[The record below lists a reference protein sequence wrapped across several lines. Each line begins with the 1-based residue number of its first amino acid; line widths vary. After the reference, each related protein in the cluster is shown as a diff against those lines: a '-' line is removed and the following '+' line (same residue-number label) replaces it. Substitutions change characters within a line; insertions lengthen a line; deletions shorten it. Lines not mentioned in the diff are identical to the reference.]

1 MKIDAHIHYNSIR
14 RELLEYGLA
23 KDIRFLSIITD
34 MPKFPSI
41 EDQLRIVTD
50 LKKEY
55 GDQLSFA
62 MSFSCKDWGAGKWL
76 NATLDTIKKGVDL
89 GAVGVKFWKNIG
101 MAITDAKDRYVMI
114 DHASFEPIFS
124 YLEEHGIVA
133 LGHNGEPR
141 NCWLPMDE
149 MTVASDRRY
158 FSANP
163 EYYMY
168 LHPEVPGYKQ
178 QLNARDL
185 VLNRHPKLKFVG
197 LHLASLE
204 WNVDEVATWLD
215 QHPTAM
221 VDLAERICHLQHQ
234 TLTHWQRVHDFFVKY
249 QDRIIYGTD
258 FIVHNTEKDL
268 ALASYL
274 DHRYQQDWDFFAKD
288 NYMTKPEVT
297 GRFKGL
303 GLPQNVLQKIF
314 HTNAK
319 NTYNL

>member
-1 MKIDAHIHYNSIR
+1 MKIDAHIHYNAMR
-14 RELLEYGLA
+14 PDLLEYGLA

-41 EDQLRIVTD
+41 EDQLRIVTG
-50 LKKEY
+50 LRKEY
-55 GDQLSFA
+55 GDLLSFA
-62 MSFSCKDWGAGKWL
+62 ISFSCTDWGTGKWL
-76 NATLDTIKKGVDL
+76 NTTLDTIKKGVDL

-114 DHASFEPIFS
+114 DHASFEPIFN
-124 YLEEHGIVA
+124 YLEDNGIVA

-141 NCWLPMDE
+141 NCWLPMGE

-163 EYYMY
+163 EYYMF
-168 LHPEVPGYKQ
+168 LHPEVPDYKQ
-178 QLNARDL
+178 QLEARDI
-185 VLNRHPKLKFVG
+185 VLSRHPKLRFVG

-234 TLTHWQRVHDFFVKY
+234 TLTHWQKVHDFFVNY

-258 FIVHNTEKDL
+258 FIVHNTEEDL

-274 DHRYQQDWDFFAKD
+274 DIRYQQDWDFFATD
-288 NYMTKPEVT
+288 NYMTAPEVT

-314 HTNAK
+314 HNNAK
-319 NTYNL
+319 DTYNM